1 MPKIAVMTDSS
12 ADINTQQAESMKLAV
27 MRFPL
32 MIDGQEYIEEMEI
45 KTPEFIRKMEQGAIV
60 KTSQAHLGKLIQQW
74 SDLLKEYD
82 EILYIPLSSGLS
94 GSYQSALTASA
105 AFEGRVTVVDAR
117 FACYPLAWLCQ
128 WAQDQIQAGH
138 GCEEIKNKIEAEA
151 ELWAALIPEKLEYLK
166 RGGRISAAAA
176 ALGNLLKIVPI
187 LKVEHGG
194 IDVLG
199 KVRTVKKAYQVGL
212 DAIAQV
218 DDPNEYEWM
227 IVEAD
232 MKEEAEELKQQMEER
247 IGQPVTIHAM
257 GPIIMAHTGPRT
269 LGYGR
274 VKKLKF

>member
-151 ELWAALIPEKLEYLK
+151 ELWAALIPEKLE
-166 RGGRISAAAA
+166 
-176 ALGNLLKIVPI
+176 
-187 LKVEHGG
+187 
-194 IDVLG
+194 
-199 KVRTVKKAYQVGL
+199 
-212 DAIAQV
+212 
-218 DDPNEYEWM
+218 
-227 IVEAD
+227 
-232 MKEEAEELKQQMEER
+232 
-247 IGQPVTIHAM
+247 
-257 GPIIMAHTGPRT
+257 
-269 LGYGR
+269 
-274 VKKLKF
+274 

>member
-105 AFEGRVTVVDAR
+105 AFEGRVTVVD
-117 FACYPLAWLCQ
+117 P
-128 WAQDQIQAGH
+128 
-138 GCEEIKNKIEAEA
+138 
-151 ELWAALIPEKLEYLK
+151 ALLVI
-166 RGGRISAAAA
+166 R
-176 ALGNLLKIVPI
+176 
-187 LKVEHGG
+187 
-194 IDVLG
+194 
-199 KVRTVKKAYQVGL
+199 
-212 DAIAQV
+212 
-218 DDPNEYEWM
+218 
-227 IVEAD
+227 
-232 MKEEAEELKQQMEER
+232 
-247 IGQPVTIHAM
+247 
-257 GPIIMAHTGPRT
+257 
-269 LGYGR
+269 
-274 VKKLKF
+274 